1 MKLLR
6 NINLL
11 LLGSLALASC
21 VREYDAPPLKEPAY
35 TGPAANVTIAQLRN
49 EYAAATQDQ
58 PITIEKDEV
67 LKAYVSGNDQ
77 SGNIY
82 KTMYL
87 QDATAGISILVDQG
101 DVYSYYPV
109 GQEVYINLKGM
120 CISVYGEEQQIGHP
134 TGYLYRTPW
143 STFQEKVLPNKWANE
158 ANVAP
163 LEISDISIINTDV
176 NAYKFK
182 LVKLTGVT
190 FTNGGTGVFA
200 STSSNYTTETLKD
213 AQGNSLDVRTSQYA
227 DFASQTLPE
236 GKGTVIGIL
245 GRFKGAWQ
253 LIIRSSSDVYDFIKG
268 EETTPEPGEETEKVL
283 LNETFGKPSKNGN
296 YWPYVKDY
304 TGWDTAGLTVAN
316 EDNNATVRDASG
328 GNIWFPYGKEV
339 SVSISNIAS
348 QGVSTATLEI
358 QVAANLY
365 NDGDTQNLN
374 AMKVFCNDV
383 EKTIPST
390 ETSKANGDNNK
401 PYKFTFENISL
412 QESNTLK
419 FSTGASENTKGLRLY
434 SVRLYGK
441 TKTDEGGSTIIPTPN
456 N

>member
-1 MKLLR
+1 M
-6 NINLL
+6 
-11 LLGSLALASC
+11 GSLVLASC
-21 VREYDAPPLKEPAY
+21 IRDYDAPPLKEPAY
-35 TGPAANVTIAQLRN
+35 DGPSANITIAQLRT

-143 STFQEKVLPNKWANE
+143 SAFQEHVIPNKWANTE
-158 ANVAP
+158 NVTP
-163 LEISDISIINTDV
+163 IEISDISVINTNVD
-176 NAYKFK
+176 AYKFK

-190 FTNGGTGVFA
+190 FTNGGSGVFA

-213 AQGNSLDVRTSQYA
+213 AKGNSLDVRTSQYA

-236 GKGTVIGIL
+236 GTGTVIGIL
-245 GRFKGAWQ
+245 GRFKGSWQ
-253 LIIRSSSDVYDFIKG
+253 LTIRTASDVFGFTK
-268 EETTPEPGEETEKVL
+268 EVTPEPSEGTEKVL
-283 LNETFGKPSKNGN
+283 LNETFGNPSKNGN

-304 TGWDTAGLTVAN
+304 TGWDTPGLTVTN
-316 EDNNATVRDASG
+316 EDNNATVRNNSG

-339 SVSISNIAS
+339 SVSITNIAS
-348 QGVSTATLEI
+348 QGISTATLEI

-374 AMKVFCNDV
+374 AMKVYCNGV
-383 EKTIPST
+383 EQTIPST

-412 QESNTLK
+412 SETNTLK
-419 FSTGASENTKGLRLY
+419 FSTSASANTKGLRLY

-441 TKTDEGGSTIIPTPN
+441 TQTEEGGSTIVPTPN